1 MISHNNTLTS
11 KKRKEGITWLDTVF
25 LKLCLAGDAFFLPV
39 FFLAKDRIIHNYC
52 LVFVKPFYLCIYIKR
67 L

>member
-39 FFLAKDRIIHNYC
+39 FFLAKDRSLTVQLTFTIIA
-52 LVFVKPFYLCIYIKR
+52 
-67 L
+67 

>member
-1 MISHNNTLTS
+1 MISHNNNLTS

-39 FFLAKDRIIHNYC
+39 FFLAKDRSLPVQLTFTIIA
-52 LVFVKPFYLCIYIKR
+52 
-67 L
+67 